1 MKKSTFIRLLSCIMA
16 MLMLSGT
23 MLMTA
28 CGGDPAETT
37 GAPEPTEAPGT
48 TAAPDVT
55 EAPDTKPVV
64 LTEQT
69 VSLNKNTKGIKIL
82 GVRNLAS
89 DTAINADWSAS
100 GIEFTATCEGD
111 MVFAVETN
119 DKGAYFRA
127 YVDGEPWKNGE
138 SVYFE
143 VNGKGEIVLKDIP
156 NGTHTIRV
164 IKVTGYTLALAA
176 FTSVKLTG
184 VISEEAPKAKELYV
198 EFVGDSITCAWGT
211 IGTFDGKYT
220 SQDATLGYSYMLAE
234 ALDADYS
241 LTALSGQGIC
251 CGNPGVPLGYR
262 YACYGKNSTTEY
274 DFARKA
280 NLIVVNIGTND
291 ETKAIA
297 SNQFKTDFK
306 AFIEYAKEKNGAD
319 CKFLAVT
326 NMKNGTYAA
335 YITQVFDELGGESAG
350 YYMYKAKRS
359 VNSTASYHPSIE
371 EHAAYVPELLELC
384 KKIIAAPIT
393 NNPGANDPATPGVD
407 VSGAVELP
415 ANTVVVDDD
424 FGKNGETVVFSFGG
438 VKYKATVGKDAFCT
452 LPEGHDAAPA
462 DGTMFVL
469 PGMYIENFQIQKN
482 LTVLGPKAGVDPN
495 VRGAN
500 QLDDWTCNP
509 ERGIEAEEAI
519 LMGNLGLGVWNAT
532 VYSDCKK
539 IVVDGF
545 QFSQSFLIRQNSGH
559 EGEIEI
565 EMKNILVKN
574 TTTTN
579 NMFFFAPYYPN
590 DATNPVLYKR
600 HAKFENIRVESVLKQ
615 YLFRMGFDTLEI
627 KGLYMGADCGK
638 GLAEKF
644 STAGDTGTDKLV
656 ITDCMFRNTNTTIF
670 SINLRRDLAA
680 PSYHLTKLD
689 PTMKQVEIEISN
701 CVFVDDRES
710 AAHAPWID
718 INRDSTAAIIRIKN
732 NVFSANNS
740 GSPLVVDE
748 RSVSGEYA
756 SATEISGNVVYGC
769 ADPYKFTAAT
779 DAVLFIN

>member
-1 MKKSTFIRLLSCIMA
+1 MKKSTFVRLLSCIMA
-16 MLMLSGT
+16 IIMLSGT

-28 CGGDPAETT
+28 CSGDPADTT
-37 GAPEPTEAPGT
+37 APDEPTNAPGT
-48 TAAPDVT
+48 TAAPDAT
-55 EAPDTKPVV
+55 EAPETDAPVV

-69 VSLNKNTKGIKIL
+69 VALNKNTKGIKIL
-82 GVRNLAS
+82 GVRNLPS

-111 MVFAVETN
+111 MTFAVETN

-127 YVDGEPWKNGE
+127 YVDGEPWKNGD
-138 SVYFE
+138 SVYFDIT
-143 VNGKGEIVLKDIP
+143 GKGEIVLKGIP

-164 IKVTGYTLALAA
+164 IKVTGYTLAFAA

-184 VISEEAPKAKELYV
+184 FIAEEAPKAKDLYV

-211 IGTFDGKYT
+211 IGTFDGQYT

-251 CGNPGVPLGYR
+251 CGTPGVPLGYR
-262 YACYGKNSTTEY
+262 YACYGKNSTTDS

-291 ETKAIA
+291 ETKGIA
-297 SNQFKTDFK
+297 ANQFKADFK
-306 AFIEYAKEKNGAD
+306 AWVEYAKEKNGAD

-335 YITQVFDELGGESAG
+335 YITQIFEELGGEAAG

-359 VNSTASYHPSIE
+359 TNQTASYHPSVE

-384 KKIIAAPIT
+384 KQILSNTVVTPPDT
-393 NNPGANDPATPGVD
+393 DPVTPGVD
-407 VSGAVELP
+407 TTGAVDLP
-415 ANTVVVDDD
+415 ANTVAVDDD
-424 FGKNGETVVFSFGG
+424 FGKDGEIAVFTFGG
-438 VKYKATVGKDAFCT
+438 VKYKATVGKDAFGT
-452 LPEGHDAAPA
+452 LEEGHEAVPA
-462 DGTMFVL
+462 DGTMFIL
-469 PGMYIENFQIQKN
+469 PGMYIENFKIQKN
-482 LTVLGPKAGVDPN
+482 LTVLGPKAGIDPN
-495 VRGAN
+495 VRGADK
-500 QLDDWTCNP
+500 LADWTLNP
-509 ERGIEAEEAI
+509 LRANEDEEAI
-519 LMGNLGLGVWNAT
+519 MMGNLGLGVWNAT

-545 QFSQSFLIRQNSGH
+545 QFSDNFLIRQNSGM

-574 TTTTN
+574 STSTN
-579 NMFFFAPYYPN
+579 NIFFFSPYYPK
-590 DATNPVLYKR
+590 DDTNPVLYKR
-600 HAKFENIRVESVLKQ
+600 HAKFENIRVDSVLKQ
-615 YLFRMGFDTLEI
+615 YLFRMGFDTLEV
-627 KGLYMGADCGK
+627 KGLYMAENCGM
-638 GLAEKF
+638 GLVEKF
-644 STAGDTGTDKLV
+644 STAGDTGTDRLL

-670 SINLRRDLAA
+670 SINLRKDLAA

-689 PTMKQVEIEISN
+689 PTMKQVEIEISD
-701 CVFVDDRES
+701 CVFVDDRVS
-710 AAHAPWID
+710 APHAPWID

-732 NVFSANNS
+732 NLFSANNS
-740 GSPLVVDE
+740 GSVLITDE
-748 RSVSGEYA
+748 KSVAGEYA
-756 SATEISGNVVYGC
+756 SATEISGNIVEGC
-769 ADPYKFTAAT
+769 ADPFKFTAAS
-779 DAVLFIN
+779 DAISFIN